1 MKQERKVLIATFIG
15 GLVFG
20 VGLAVSKMTHPEVVL
35 DFLQLDDLGLL
46 LVMGGGAVV
55 AAIGFHIA
63 TRSGK
68 AAPLTGKKYGLRKRD
83 LDKDVMVGGVIFG
96 IGWGIS
102 GICPGAAF
110 ASLGI
115 GNYVIIWA
123 IVGMIFGAHIHGFVK
138 ESQGN

>member
-1 MKQERKVLIATFIG
+1 MKQERGILLATFIG

-20 VGLAVSKMTHPEVVL
+20 VGLAVSEMTHPEVVL

-55 AAIGFHIA
+55 AAIGFQIA

-68 AAPLTGKKYGLRKRD
+68 AAPLTGKMYGLRKRD
-83 LDKDVMVGGVIFG
+83 LDKDVIVGGVLFG

-115 GNYVIIWA
+115 GNYIIIWA
-123 IVGMIFGAHIHGFVK
+123 IIGMFFGAYIHGFVK
-138 ESQGN
+138 ESQRN

>member
-1 MKQERKVLIATFIG
+1 
-15 GLVFG
+15 
-20 VGLAVSKMTHPEVVL
+20 
-35 DFLQLDDLGLL
+35 
-46 LVMGGGAVV
+46 
-55 AAIGFHIA
+55 
-63 TRSGK
+63 
-68 AAPLTGKKYGLRKRD
+68 
-83 LDKDVMVGGVIFG
+83 MVGGVIFG

-102 GICPGAAF
+102 GVCPGAAF